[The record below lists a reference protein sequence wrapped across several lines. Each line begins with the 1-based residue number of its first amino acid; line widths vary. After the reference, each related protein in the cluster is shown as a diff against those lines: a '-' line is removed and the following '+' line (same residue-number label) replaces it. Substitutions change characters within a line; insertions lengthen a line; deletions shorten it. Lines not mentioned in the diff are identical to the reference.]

1 MAKVEIYTTTYC
13 PFCDRAKALLKRKG
27 VSYDEIDVTDDIDL
41 RIAMMERARGR
52 KTVPEIFI
60 DGELVG
66 GFDELKELDDAGKLD
81 SMLESSAA

>member
-13 PFCDRAKALLKRKG
+13 PFCYRAKALLKRKG

-60 DGELVG
+60 DGELIG
-66 GFDELKELDDAGKLD
+66 GFDELKALDDAGKLD
-81 SMLESSAA
+81 SLLESTAP